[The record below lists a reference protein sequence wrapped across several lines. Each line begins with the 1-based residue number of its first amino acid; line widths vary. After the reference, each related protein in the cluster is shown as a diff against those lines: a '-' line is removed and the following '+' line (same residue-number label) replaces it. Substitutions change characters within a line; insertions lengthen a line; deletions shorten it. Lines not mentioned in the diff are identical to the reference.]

1 MVEGV
6 IVKGVGGFYY
16 VKAQE
21 RLYECRA
28 RGLFR
33 EDNITPLVGDKV
45 LIRINEEDGTGY
57 IEEIMERKSELIRP
71 PVANVTQAI
80 IVMSIKKPDINFWL
94 LDRFIILA
102 EHQNL
107 NIIICLNKVDLTKR
121 EEITSILDIYKN
133 TSYPI
138 VKTSTKT
145 GEGIED
151 LKEYL
156 KDQVTVVAGPSG
168 VGKSSL
174 LNQIKPG
181 LELKTGDV
189 SKKTT
194 RGRHTTRHVELI
206 DLGSNSYVL
215 DTPGFSSLNLD
226 FIESEEELSR
236 YFNEI
241 DEFATSCKFINCL
254 HFKEPD
260 CEVKKQVEKGRISPV
275 RYENYLKF
283 LEEIKSIRRY

>member
-138 VKTSTKT
+138 LKTSTKT

-254 HFKEPD
+254 HFKEPG